1 MRTNLPEYSQDKIL
15 KELKPSLGYKKNLN
29 LVSWKKKIRNKL
41 IKILKIKPRL
51 INKNIKKSNINQYV
65 KDNKVLIKKFAVHTE
80 KNVTVPCY
88 FLTPKKNKKKLPVF
102 ICLQGHSD
110 GAVMSIKKEKINKNI
125 FFLIKKIIKKI
136 FNLEKKQKERN
147 FALQAVEKGY
157 AAVAVELR
165 CFGESLR
172 IQNNPTKDYYKSS
185 LYTSSIELI
194 LGRTMMGC
202 WVWDIIKVLDV
213 ISKFPDVDKN
223 KIFVIGH
230 STGGSVAFYSSCL
243 DNRIKGTLVSGSFCD
258 FKGKYAR
265 IHKHSL
271 SEMLPDQ
278 YKYFDMSDLSCL
290 ICPKPLIILSGDS
303 DNLFSIKDVRNSFY
317 KVKKIYSTFGYI
329 NMCKLVVCKGGHSF
343 YGNIAW
349 PVIKKLT
356 NW

>member
-1 MRTNLPEYSQDKIL
+1 MNNNLEYNDFFVTKFMDHLLLDCEKGREDSLIEHLENYKLGSDVTFH
-15 KELKPSLGYKKNLN
+15 KEEDYKVFALIGGNFSL
-29 LVSWKKKIRNKL
+29 
-41 IKILKIKPRL
+41 
-51 INKNIKKSNINQYV
+51 
-65 KDNKVLIKKFAVHTE
+65 
-80 KNVTVPCY
+80 
-88 FLTPKKNKKKLPVF
+88 
-102 ICLQGHSD
+102 
-110 GAVMSIKKEKINKNI
+110 
-125 FFLIKKIIKKI
+125 

-271 SEMLPDQ
+271 SEMLPNQ